1 MIVVHFPS
9 WFSDAAKPLNGN
21 FILRQIEAVGRCTD
35 SIILH
40 HTSDDYTPDIPENIH
55 FQPIHYHNKI
65 DLLTAYISEF
75 KKVIEKYGKPDLIHL
90 HIALPLGPIAAHL
103 ARKYHIPL
111 IISEHWSVYQPM
123 NRHQLNIFQRKA
135 LQYTYSTA
143 SHITAVSQNLLNN
156 ICATVPAAVKKPQT
170 VVGNVVDTNLFSL
183 KDSGLFNGKKQILHV
198 STLDNDAKNIMGILH
213 AINQLSL
220 QRSDFEL
227 NIVHDFQNREAEEYV
242 RTNGLSNI
250 VHFLGRKTSAEIVDL
265 LHQSAFFLLFS
276 NYENQPCVLLESF
289 CTGTPVVTTP
299 VGGIPEIANEN
310 NAVFV
315 TPKHEDQLVEKLDY
329 ILNNGKQFYPEIIRK
344 QAEDIC
350 SPDVIGKKWTRIYHS
365 ITATANGQKA
375 NS

>member
-9 WFSDAAKPLNGN
+9 WFPDAAKPLNGN

-183 KDSGLFNGKKQILHV
+183 KDSGLYNEKKQILHV

-227 NIVHDFQNREAEEYV
+227 NIAHDFQNREAEEYV

-250 VHFLGRKTSAEIVDL
+250 VHFLGRKTSAEIVGL

-315 TPKHEDQLVEKLDY
+315 APKNEVQLVEKLDFM
-329 ILNNGKQFYPEIIRK
+329 LDNSKQYNPEIIRK

-350 SPDVIGKKWTRIYHS
+350 SPDIIGKKWTEIYLS
-365 ITATANGQKA
+365 LTAKSQ
-375 NS
+375 S